1 MDETCERNL
10 LSLLSL
16 MQRGGKLQS
25 GEFQTE
31 NAVKSGKAFCVIV
44 AGDASDNTKKLFND
58 KCSFYKVP
66 LVCFGTK
73 EGLGHAIGKE
83 ERSSVAIMDEGF
95 AKSFQ
100 KKMLTFEKIMKESN

>member
-1 MDETCERNL
+1 MENNSVKNI

-16 MQRGGKLQS
+16 MQRAGKLQS

-31 NAVKSGKAFCVIV
+31 TAVKTGKAFCVIV
-44 AGDASDNTKKLFND
+44 AEDASDNTKKLFND

-66 LVCFGTK
+66 VYCFGTK

-83 ERSSVAIMDEGF
+83 ERSSVAIIDEGF

-100 KKMLTFEKIMKESN
+100 KKILTLEKIMKESN